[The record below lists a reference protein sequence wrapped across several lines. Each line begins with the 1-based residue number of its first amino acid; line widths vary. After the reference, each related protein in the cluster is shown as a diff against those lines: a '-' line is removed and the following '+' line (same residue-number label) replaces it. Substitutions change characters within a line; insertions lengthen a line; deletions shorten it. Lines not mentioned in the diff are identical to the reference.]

1 MRDFAGL
8 MEKFNVSE
16 LESGLKIVTENIPDA
31 GSFAIGFWFNTG
43 TRNESEFPNGISH
56 FVEHMIFKGTSKRNA
71 KKITHEIESLG
82 GYLNAF
88 TTKEY
93 TCFFAHGI
101 NGNFERTFEVLS
113 DIVQHP
119 LFLPED
125 IEKEKGV
132 VFDEISDT
140 QDSPEDLIY
149 DEFETL
155 IFKGNPLAFPILGTV
170 DSLRLVKQ
178 KELFRFVEKYYG
190 LNNLIVS
197 VVGKIPHQK
206 VLDAVLNNFGGFR
219 KINSFKRELFL
230 NSRPQRLH
238 IQKDIKQSHLILGKP
253 VDGYKS
259 KKRIL
264 ARLLSVILGEGS
276 SSRLFQ
282 TLREENGIAYQINAF
297 INSYFETSAFGIY
310 LSTNE
315 KKFPAALELIHKE
328 IDSLKKNVLNE
339 EELKRAKEYL
349 KGSYILSSES
359 LTNRM
364 QRLAHSLTYY
374 GKVKTVDE
382 IVNEIDSVSSHDIL
396 EFSRSVLTPEEFS
409 TVVISANNKLILSAA

>member
-1 MRDFAGL
+1 
-8 MEKFNVSE
+8 MEKFSVSE
-16 LESGLKIVTENIPDA
+16 LENGLKIVTENIPDA
-31 GSFAIGFWFNTG
+31 GSFAVGFWFNTG
-43 TRNESEFPNGISH
+43 TRNESGFPNGISH
-56 FVEHMIFKGTSKRNA
+56 FVEHMIFKGTAKRNA
-71 KKITHEIESLG
+71 KQITHEIESLG

-101 NGNFERTFEVLS
+101 NGNFDRTFEVLS

-119 LFLPED
+119 IFLPED
-125 IEKEKGV
+125 VEKEKGV

-155 IFKGNPLAFPILGTV
+155 IFKGNSLALPILGTV
-170 DSLRLVKQ
+170 DSLRTIK
-178 KELFRFVEKYYG
+178 KDDLFRFVEKFYG

-197 VVGKIPHQK
+197 VVGKIPHEK
-206 VLDAVLNNFGGFR
+206 VLESVSKHFDGFR
-219 KINSFKRELFL
+219 EINSFNRELFF

-253 VDGYKS
+253 VDGYRS
-259 KKRIL
+259 KNRIV
-264 ARLLSVILGEGS
+264 ARLLSIVLGEGS

-282 TLREENGIAYQINAF
+282 TLREENGIAYQINSF

-315 KKFPAALELIHKE
+315 KKFPAALELIYKE
-328 IDSLKKNVLNE
+328 IDSLKKGVLKE
-339 EELKRAKEYL
+339 DELKRAKEYL

-374 GKVKTVDE
+374 GKVKTIDD
-382 IVNEIDSVSSHDIL
+382 IVNEIDSISVEQILNYASTIFTPNELSTILISSN
-396 EFSRSVLTPEEFS
+396 SG
-409 TVVISANNKLILSAA
+409 LIQSAA